1 MTVQKSALVGW
12 VALLATANAFAQASL
27 QGEALRD
34 ALQLTGL
41 GIVGPAI
48 GETDCLP
55 NVSGS
60 RAVPLFGAIDG
71 PATARFEWRTGDH
84 ASCVAFLVRD
94 GASER
99 LYKGPD
105 HPEIEYESL
114 GLAYYDVR
122 EGFAR
127 VFARTAPPGL
137 WVRVAD
143 LPGQSVR
150 TWSEILT
157 GAPRNYRG
165 YDGLVLHE
173 QPADDSPELVTLRAP
188 RVSDSRVHQ
197 LTPTSKLSSAWGEFE
212 VVEFDG
218 DFNALTRTRDASP
231 TGNRWKGWLRVTNED
246 GAPEFWFY
254 TRD

>member
-1 MTVQKSALVGW
+1 MNLPKSALIGL
-12 VALLATANAFAQASL
+12 VALVACTRAFAQASL
-27 QGEALRD
+27 QGDALRD

-48 GETDCLP
+48 GETDCGP
-55 NVSGS
+55 NASGS
-60 RAVPLFGAIDG
+60 RAVPLFRSIGG

-84 ASCVAFLVRD
+84 GSCFAFLVRD
-94 GASER
+94 GTSER
-99 LYKGPD
+99 LYRAWD

-114 GLAYYDVR
+114 GLTYYEAH

-137 WVRVAD
+137 WVRVGD
-143 LPGQSVR
+143 LPGPTLR

-157 GAPRNYRG
+157 ESPRNYRG
-165 YDGLVLHE
+165 YDGVVLHE
-173 QPADDSPELVTLRAP
+173 QPREGSPALVALRAM
-188 RVSDSRVHQ
+188 RNESLRHQ
-197 LTPTSKLSSAWGEFE
+197 LTPTGELSGTWGEFE
-212 VVEFDG
+212 VVELDG
-218 DFNALTRTRDASP
+218 DLNPLTGVRDASP
-231 TGNRWKGWLRVTNED
+231 TGNRWKGWLRVVSPD